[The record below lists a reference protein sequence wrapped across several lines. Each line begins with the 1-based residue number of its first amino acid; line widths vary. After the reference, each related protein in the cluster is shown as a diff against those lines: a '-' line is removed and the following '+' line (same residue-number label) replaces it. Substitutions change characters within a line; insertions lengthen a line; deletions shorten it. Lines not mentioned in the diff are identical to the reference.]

1 MTNPFNT
8 SVTRQITRNGID
20 VKYVTVTEGTY
31 NSDTGSVTNTE
42 VETTIKAYPKNL
54 IANQYNQPNLIGK
67 TLTEWFVI
75 ASSLTSKPNPSDK
88 IKVGS
93 EVHTVLSM
101 KDIVARNESV
111 MYIITT
117 VKA

>member
-1 MTNPFNT
+1 MTNPFDR
-8 SVTRQITRNGID
+8 SVTKLITRNGID
-20 VKYVTVTEGTY
+20 VTYVTVTEGTY
-31 NSDTGSVTNTE
+31 NSDTGTVTNTE
-42 VETTIKAYPKNL
+42 VETVIKAYPKNL
-54 IANQYNQPNLIGK
+54 VANQYNAPSLIGK
-67 TLTEWFVI
+67 TLTEWLVI
-75 ASSLTSKPNPSDK
+75 ASDLATKPNPQDK
-88 IKVGS
+88 MKVGS